1 MSLFGSLQVGCLIA
15 FALLLLAAA
24 WQDLRTLQ
32 IADTLSLAIVCAF
45 LVWSL
50 GGLAQGTFS
59 MSGLGLAV
67 ACAAG
72 MFAAG
77 AAAFAL
83 GTLGGGD
90 VKLMAASSLF
100 AGPALLFDFVM
111 VIALSGGLLSLAI
124 LAGAP
129 IGPAASATAAGDA
142 TVRTRLRSG
151 LPYGPA
157 IAAGGFWVAA
167 SLLLAT

>member
-1 MSLFGSLQVGCLIA
+1 MSLFGSLQTGCLIA

-24 WQDLRTLQ
+24 WQDLRALH
-32 IADTLSLAIVCAF
+32 IADTFSLAVVGAF

-50 GGLAQGTFS
+50 SGLAQGTFS
-59 MSGLGLAV
+59 VSALGLAA

-83 GTLGGGD
+83 GGLGGGD
-90 VKLMAASSLF
+90 VKLIASSSLF
-100 AGPALLFDFVM
+100 AGPPLLFDFVM
-111 VIALSGGLLSLAI
+111 VTALAGGLLSIAI

-129 IGPAASATAAGDA
+129 IGPATPATAGGEA
-142 TVRTRLRSG
+142 TVRARLRRG

-157 IAAGGFWVAA
+157 IAAGGLWVAA
-167 SLLLAT
+167 SLVLVT